1 MSSPIDSSQWM
12 YNAGGSFYDFEISN
26 SLRFQPDGT
35 TDASIAA
42 DNPYLSATLSGSGG
56 TIWTFSCWVKLADL
70 GTNRYLLQG
79 ITNTSNYTYV
89 YISNADQVY
98 VYSTTGA
105 YVRLRMYTTLKLRD
119 SSSWYNIVVKFNG
132 TSGST
137 ELKIYINGVNQAL
150 TTVNSFTAHQS
161 LIANSNAHYIGNSY
175 NYVRDMAG
183 YMAEV
188 NLIDGT
194 ALDADSFG
202 ETVNGIWVP
211 KDTSDLTFGDNG
223 FRLEFKQTGTDGDA
237 NGIGADTSGETNH
250 FAVGDTDGLGAS
262 DVVLDSPTNN
272 FATFNNLLYHGT
284 TYSEGNLKHTSPTTD
299 WETQV
304 ATMFPSTLA
313 GKWYAE
319 FYVHTGDATGGS
331 KRVGV
336 GVTDDG
342 NNPED
347 YLGNQSPDVAYY
359 DINDIYTGGNKTA
372 DTDATYV
379 AGDIISVA
387 LDLDA
392 GEVTFRKNNS
402 TMSNGTQNLVASTLY
417 TFATTTYGHPAGVVA
432 NFGQDDT
439 FAGNKTSGSAGAS
452 DGNGQGDFYYAP
464 PSGFLALC
472 SANLLEPTIGPNSET
487 QADDHFN
494 TVLYTGNGHT
504 TTNTQSITGIGFQPD
519 WAWIKNRNG
528 AGSHSLFDSVRGA
541 GKALLSNSTAAETS
555 QNDSLTSFDSD
566 GFSLGDNSESGAH
579 VNVNNSTYVAWNWKA
594 GGSSNTFN
602 IDGTGHSAAS
612 AASLDGGDLTPTGAS
627 INTTAG
633 ISIIG
638 YTGNGTGA
646 SGQTIKHGLSSPPEL
661 IFIKDRVANSNN
673 SQFQASSSVV
683 GDKYAYLSTTAAFT
697 SSSLMLPTSGDNTT
711 VTLGIGGNA
720 GIRNTTNESG
730 DAYIMYLFH
739 SVEGYQKIGLY
750 EGNGNADGTYVNV
763 GFRPAFL
770 LAKSVDSTSSW
781 YIFDNKREGY
791 NPDNDSLLADTTGTE
806 PTTDIVDLLSN
817 GFKLRRSADP
827 NIAETFVY
835 LAIAAQP
842 FKYANA
848 R

>member
-12 YNAGGSFYDFEISN
+12 YNAGSFYDFEISN
-26 SLRFQPDGT
+26 SLRFQPDGNT
-35 TDASIAA
+35 NAAIAA
-42 DNPYLSATLSGSGG
+42 DNPYLTATLSESNG

-70 GTNRYLLQG
+70 GTNRYLIQG
-79 ITNTSNYTYV
+79 FQDTSNYTYIYV
-89 YISNADQVY
+89 ANSNKII
-98 VYSTTGA
+98 VYSAQVGQKLIITTTP
-105 YVRLRMYTTLKLRD
+105 LLRD
-119 SSSWYNIVVKFNG
+119 PSSWYHIVVKFNG
-132 TSGST
+132 TSGSL
-137 ELKIYINGVNQAL
+137 EIKVYVNGVNQAY
-150 TTVNSFTAHQS
+150 TSAVTFVAHQS
-161 LIANSNAHYIGNSY
+161 LICNSNAHYIGNAY
-175 NYVRDMAG
+175 NYTRDMAG

-223 FRLEFKQTGTDGDA
+223 FRLQFKQTGTDGDA
-237 NGIGADTSGETNH
+237 NGIGADTSGQTNH
-250 FAVGDTDGLGAS
+250 FAVGDTDGLGAT
-262 DVVLDSPTNN
+262 DVMLDSPTNN
-272 FATFNNLLYHGT
+272 FPTFNSLLYHGT
-284 TYSEGNLKHTSPTTD
+284 TYSEGNLKNASPGND

-313 GKWYAE
+313 GKWYCE
-319 FYVHTGDATGGS
+319 FYVHTCNASGT
-331 KRVGV
+331 RVGV

-342 NNPED
+342 NDPED

-359 DINDIYTGGNKTA
+359 DINDFYTGGSKTA
-372 DTDATYV
+372 DSNLTFA

-387 LDLDA
+387 LNLDD

-402 TMSNGTQNLVASTLY
+402 TMTNGTQNLIANTLY
-417 TFATTTYGHPAGVVA
+417 TFASTNYGSGSGVVA
-432 NFGQDDT
+432 NFGQDSS
-439 FAGNKTSGSAGAS
+439 FAGNKTSGTASAA
-452 DGNGQGDFYYAP
+452 DGNGQGDFFYAP

-472 SANLLEPTIGPNSET
+472 SANLKEPAISPLNDESPT
-487 QADDHFN
+487 DHFN
-494 TVLYTGNGHT
+494 TVLYTGNNG
-504 TTNTQSITGIGFQPD
+504 NLDVTGVGFDPD
-519 WAWIKNRNG
+519 FIWAKNR
-528 AGSHSLFDSVRGA
+528 ASSSYHQELYDTVRGDNLRIFSSQTDVEA
-541 GKALLSNSTAAETS
+541 TGFLTFET
-555 QNDSLTSFDSD
+555 D
-566 GFSLGDNSESGAH
+566 GFSLTQGGGINTNNNAH
-579 VNVNNSTYVAWNWKA
+579 VAWNWKA

-602 IDGTGHSAAS
+602 IDGTGHSDAS

-673 SQFQASSSVV
+673 AQFQASSSVV
-683 GDKYAYLSTTAAFT
+683 GDKYAYLSTTAAFV
-697 SSSLMLPTSGDNTT
+697 SSALFVPTSGDNTT
-711 VTLGIGGNA
+711 VTLGIGANS

-730 DAYIMYLFH
+730 DDYIMYLFH

-750 EGNGNADGTYVNV
+750 EGTGNADGAFVYT

-770 LAKSVDSTSSW
+770 LAKSVDSTSNW
-781 YIFDNKREGY
+781 YLFDNKREGY
-791 NPDNDSLLADTTGTE
+791 NVDNDSLLANTAGAET
-806 PTTDIVDLLSN
+806 TTDMVDLLSN
-817 GFKLRRSADP
+817 GFKLRISSDP

-835 LAIAAQP
+835 LAIADQP